1 MGALGKLLIQKC
13 ISLEVL
19 FCWDFLCYTLNM
31 VQDVRVRI
39 APSPTGLF
47 HIGTARSS
55 LFNYVFAKQNK
66 GTFVLRIEDTDKERS
81 KPEFEKSILDGLSM
95 LGLKHDEFY
104 RQSERTAIYRKY
116 LEKLLS
122 NGRAF
127 WCNHDQAFLENEQKE
142 QSSQKQAPR
151 HICDQKGKAES
162 GEFKERSVIRLGVDA
177 HSTEKI
183 MFEDIVRGHVE
194 FEARLVGDI
203 VIAKDLSTPLFH
215 FVVVVDDYEMTI
227 SHVIRGEEHLANTPK
242 HILLQRALEFS
253 QPIYVHLPLILA
265 PDRSKLSKRHGA
277 TSLTEY
283 IEKGYLPE
291 AVLNYLFLLG
301 FSPPDGAEIL
311 TLGEMIQCFDIT
323 AVHKAGAI
331 FDIKK
336 LDWINGEYIKKMSD
350 SELAKHLER
359 FLRNVE
365 TSKLIGAVP
374 LMRQRMKTLGYCKD
388 FLYLFQQ
395 PEYEALLLKW
405 KKSDLNLSA
414 KALAEV
420 RMKLADI
427 EFTSDSIRAVLEEV
441 GVSAG
446 ERGLA
451 YWPLRVALSGA
462 SSSPDPIE
470 LSLYFGKEEVIKRID
485 AALQKIS

>member
-283 IEKGYLPE
+283 IEKG
-291 AVLNYLFLLG
+291 
-301 FSPPDGAEIL
+301 
-311 TLGEMIQCFDIT
+311 
-323 AVHKAGAI
+323 
-331 FDIKK
+331 
-336 LDWINGEYIKKMSD
+336 
-350 SELAKHLER
+350 
-359 FLRNVE
+359 
-365 TSKLIGAVP
+365 
-374 LMRQRMKTLGYCKD
+374 
-388 FLYLFQQ
+388 
-395 PEYEALLLKW
+395 
-405 KKSDLNLSA
+405 
-414 KALAEV
+414 
-420 RMKLADI
+420 
-427 EFTSDSIRAVLEEV
+427 
-441 GVSAG
+441 
-446 ERGLA
+446 
-451 YWPLRVALSGA
+451 
-462 SSSPDPIE
+462 
-470 LSLYFGKEEVIKRID
+470 
-485 AALQKIS
+485 